1 MLKSLFLAAVLL
13 AAPVVA
19 RQMTPEDLVSLN
31 RLGEPAVSRDGRT
44 AAYILRE
51 TDLAANRGR
60 FDLFLLDL
68 TKTGAQP
75 VRVHATPTATE
86 HAPAFSPDGRTLYF
100 LSDRGGSN
108 QIWSAPVAG
117 GAARQITNLP
127 MDIDGF
133 LLSPSGDRAAVWAEG
148 EPSCPTVNCPAKP
161 APGGS
166 ARTYD
171 QLFVRHWDT
180 WAGKTRSRLY
190 TLPLTGTPAT
200 DAVLVSGGLV
210 GDVPSKPSGDG
221 AEISWAPDGRTLYFA
236 LREAGR
242 TEAWSTNLDIFAT
255 AADGSSPPVNL
266 TAGNLATDTN
276 PAVSPDGRLLA
287 WTAMKRPTYEA
298 DREVVMLRDLKT
310 GKVRTLTGGW
320 DRSVQSIAWSPNSG
334 SILVKAQSIGQVP
347 AYRVDIATGR
357 INQLTGDGAVT
368 NILPVGNGAL
378 VTMESLTAPSDL
390 FRIDEYGAVSRLT
403 SVNADKLA
411 GIELGKPEQFSFAGA
426 NGDKVHGWVVK
437 PAGLAADAKAPV
449 ALLIHGGPQGSF
461 NNSWSYRWNPQSWAG
476 HGFAVVTV
484 DFHGSTGYGQAF
496 TDSINQDWGGKP
508 LEDLKLGLVT
518 ATTKYGWLDGDRACA
533 LGGSYGGF
541 MTNWIAGQWPDRFKC
556 LVTHAGIFDARGMAY
571 STEELWFDEWEH
583 GGTYHDRPEEYERWN
598 PVRFVD
604 KWQTPM
610 LVIHGEK
617 DFRIPYAQGL
627 SAFTALQRRGVASRL
642 VMFPDENH
650 WVLKPANSLQWHR
663 EVFGWMD
670 RWLKPVLPRP

>member
-1 MLKSLFLAAVLL
+1 MLKSLALAAVLL

-19 RQMTPEDLVSLN
+19 RPMTPEDLVSLN
-31 RLGEPAVSRDGRT
+31 RLGEPAVSRDGRV
-44 AAYILRE
+44 AAYVLRE
-51 TDLAANRGR
+51 TDLTANRGR

-68 TKTGAQP
+68 TRAGAQP
-75 VRVHATPTATE
+75 VRFQASPTANE
-86 HAPAFSPDGRTLYF
+86 HSPAFSPDGRTLYF

-108 QIWSAPVAG
+108 QIWSASVAG
-117 GAARQITNLP
+117 GAARQLTNLP
-127 MDIDGF
+127 VDIEGF
-133 LLSPSGDRAAVWAEG
+133 LLSPNGDRAAVWAEG
-148 EPSCPTVNCPAKP
+148 EPDCPTVNCPAKP

-190 TLPLTGTPAT
+190 TLPLTGSPVT
-200 DAVLVSGGLV
+200 DATLVSGGLI

-320 DRSVQSIAWSPNSG
+320 DRSVQSIVWSPNSG
-334 SILVKAQSIGQVP
+334 SLLVKAQSVGQVP
-347 AYRVDIATGR
+347 AYRVDMATGR

-390 FRIDEYGAVSRLT
+390 FRIDEYGALSRLT
-403 SVNADKLA
+403 SVNAAKLS

-426 NGDKVHGWVVK
+426 NGDKVYGWVVK
-437 PAGLAADAKAPV
+437 PAGLAADAKSPV

-476 HGFAVVTV
+476 HGFAVVTI

-496 TDSINQDWGGKP
+496 TDSINKDWGGKP
-508 LEDLKLGLVT
+508 LEDLKLGLAAAT
-518 ATTKYGWLDGDRACA
+518 AKYGWLDSNRACA

-541 MTNWIAGQWPDRFKC
+541 MTNWIAGQWLDRFKC

-583 GGTYHDRPEEYERWN
+583 GGTYHDKPEDYERWN

-617 DFRIPYAQGL
+617 DFRIPYVQGL
-627 SAFTALQRRGVASRL
+627 SAFTALQRRNIPSRL
-642 VMFPDENH
+642 VVFNDENH

-663 EVFGWMD
+663 EVFSWMD
-670 RWLKPVLPRP
+670 RWLKP